1 MPSSSLFP
9 FKVSAL
15 QIIIQYMPYF
25 NWENPQK
32 SHIANPLLNNHTNF
46 QCSIKTTADNIN
58 ISGLGNQMFYLATE
72 ETGEKLVAFSLSED
86 HTKTQP
92 YRYICRIGMSF

>member
-46 QCSIKTTADNIN
+46 QCSIKTTAGNLSIF
-58 ISGLGNQMFYLATE
+58 LGWEIKCSILLQKKQ
-72 ETGEKLVAFSLSED
+72 EKN
-86 HTKTQP
+86 
-92 YRYICRIGMSF
+92 